1 MAMAGWS
8 NPILLEDEGMTTYDL
23 TVKTDSL
30 SLQTSGNIQQDSNV
44 PAEVVS
50 EVVTTK
56 GINPLSQPN
65 SLSNQLEATEEQL
78 AAIQDRVV
86 ELNSYMQNLNRSL
99 KFSVDDQ
106 SGETVIKVIDSET
119 DELIRQIPA
128 EELLV
133 VRSSLEEYRGM
144 LLEMKV

>member
-1 MAMAGWS
+1 
-8 NPILLEDEGMTTYDL
+8 MTTNDF

-30 SLQTSGNIQQDSNV
+30 SLQTSGNIQQGSNV

-50 EVVTTK
+50 GLAATQR
-56 GINPLSQPN
+56 INSLSQPN
-65 SLSNQLEATEEQL
+65 SLSQQLEATEEQI

-99 KFSVDDQ
+99 QFSIDQQ
-106 SGETVIKVIDSET
+106 SGDTIIKVIDSET

-133 VRSSLEEYRGM
+133 LRSSLEEYRGM
-144 LLEMKV
+144 LLEMTV

>member
-1 MAMAGWS
+1 
-8 NPILLEDEGMTTYDL
+8 MTTYDL

-86 ELNSYMQNLNRSL
+86 ELNTGCQRLNQNTKPRNEGRWYA
-99 KFSVDDQ
+99 K
-106 SGETVIKVIDSET
+106 TAKR
-119 DELIRQIPA
+119 LI
-128 EELLV
+128 
-133 VRSSLEEYRGM
+133 
-144 LLEMKV
+144 

>member
-1 MAMAGWS
+1 
-8 NPILLEDEGMTTYDL
+8 MTTNDL

-30 SLQTSGNIQQDSNV
+30 SLQTSGNIQQGSNV

-50 EVVTTK
+50 GLATTQRV
-56 GINPLSQPN
+56 NSLSQPN
-65 SLSNQLEATEEQL
+65 SLSQQLEATEEQI

-99 KFSVDDQ
+99 QFSIDEQ
-106 SGETVIKVIDSET
+106 SGDTIIKVIDSET

-133 VRSSLEEYRGM
+133 LRSSLEEYRGM
-144 LLEMKV
+144 LLEMTV

>member
-1 MAMAGWS
+1 
-8 NPILLEDEGMTTYDL
+8 MTTNNF

-30 SLQTSGNIQQDSNV
+30 SLSTYSSFQQGSNV

-50 EVVTTK
+50 GLASTQR
-56 GINPLSQPN
+56 INTLTQPN
-65 SLSNQLEATEEQL
+65 SLSTQLEATEEQL

-99 KFSVDDQ
+99 QFSIDDQ
-106 SGETVIKVIDSET
+106 SGDTVIKVIDSET

-133 VRSSLEEYRGM
+133 LRSSLEEYRGM
-144 LLEMKV
+144 LLEMRV

>member
-1 MAMAGWS
+1 
-8 NPILLEDEGMTTYDL
+8 MTTYDL

>member
-1 MAMAGWS
+1 
-8 NPILLEDEGMTTYDL
+8 MTTNDF

-30 SLQTSGNIQQDSNV
+30 SLQTSGNIQQGNNV

-50 EVVTTK
+50 GLATTQRV
-56 GINPLSQPN
+56 NSLSQPN
-65 SLSNQLEATEEQL
+65 SLSQQLEATEEQI

-99 KFSVDDQ
+99 QFSIDEQ
-106 SGETVIKVIDSET
+106 SGDTIIKVIDSET

-133 VRSSLEEYRGM
+133 LRSSLEEYRGM
-144 LLEMKV
+144 LLEMTV

>member
-1 MAMAGWS
+1 
-8 NPILLEDEGMTTYDL
+8 MTTNDL
-23 TVKTDSL
+23 TVKTDSM
-30 SLQTSGNIQQDSNV
+30 SLATSGTIQQGSNV

-50 EVVTTK
+50 GGATTQRVSAVAQP
-56 GINPLSQPN
+56 GTLST
-65 SLSNQLEATEEQL
+65 QLEATDEQL

-86 ELNSYMQNLNRSL
+86 ELNSYMQNMNRSL
-99 KFSVDDQ
+99 QFSVDEQ
-106 SGETVIKVIDSET
+106 SGDTIIRVVDSET

-144 LLEMKV
+144 LLEMRV

>member
-1 MAMAGWS
+1 
-8 NPILLEDEGMTTYDL
+8 MTTYDL

-106 SGETVIKVIDSET
+106 SGETVIRVIDSET